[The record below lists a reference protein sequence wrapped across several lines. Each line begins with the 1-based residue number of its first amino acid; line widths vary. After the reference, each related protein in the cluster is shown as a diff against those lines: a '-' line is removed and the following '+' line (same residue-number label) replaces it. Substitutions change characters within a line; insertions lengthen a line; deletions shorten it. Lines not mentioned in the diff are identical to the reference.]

1 MDVRTSSLI
10 ATIILGA
17 LGLTTTVAMALDNT
31 FPRSPP
37 PGSARKFGDPVDA
50 ESAEVDQQ

>member
-1 MDVRTSSLI
+1 MNVRTSSLI